1 MRANKF
7 IHFYKALLPLGA
19 MLFLLSCEQE
29 STNTVGD
36 TGFDRVALLT
46 HYEENII
53 SPNVESLTDAA
64 EDLQSAIAQAVA
76 NSTDASAL
84 QNARDAW
91 KSAAL
96 AYANCHSF
104 NFGPGETF
112 FGSFAENVA
121 TFPTNAQKT
130 QGYIAAGDYSLNNF
144 DRDTRGL
151 YGMEYLL
158 FVQGAQDSLNN
169 TNYAAYLQAIAVD
182 FTTRCNELKTGWN
195 LYGAAFKQDPGT
207 GSSSSITVMY
217 NEWLKGYEHIKNFMV
232 GIPAGTRA
240 GQTGPEPNQVAGLY
254 SGFSQELLQAY
265 LNHIEVMYFGERYGA
280 NMQAPGFDDYL
291 KTTVGGEDVYT
302 QTVMQWQKVRQAE
315 SALPDAPLN
324 EAVQTHLSDVENLYT
339 ELSRHTR
346 FFKSELASRL
356 GLTITYD
363 SGDGD

>member
-1 MRANKF
+1 MIAKKF

-46 HYEENII
+46 HYEENIV
-53 SPNVESLTDAA
+53 SPNLESLTVAA
-64 EDLQSAIAQAVA
+64 EELQSAVSQVVA
-76 NSTDASAL
+76 NPSDASAL

-96 AYANCHSF
+96 AYAKCHSF
-104 NFGPGETF
+104 NFGPGETL

-121 TFPTNAQKT
+121 TFPTNVAKT
-130 QGYIAAGDYSLNNF
+130 QAYIDAGDYSLNNF

-151 YGMEYLL
+151 YGIEYLL
-158 FVQGAQDSLNN
+158 FAQGAQDSLKQD
-169 TNYAAYLQAIAVD
+169 NYISYLQAIVTD
-182 FTTRCNELKTGWN
+182 FSARCNELKTDWN
-195 LYGAAFKQDPGT
+195 SYGAAFKQDAGT

-254 SGFSQELLQAY
+254 SGISTELVAAY
-265 LNHIEVMYFGERYGA
+265 LNHIEVMYFGALRAENPTA
-280 NMQAPGFDDYL
+280 IGFDDYL

-302 QTVMQWQKVRQAE
+302 QTVAQWDVVLSAQD
-315 SALPDAPLN
+315 ALPNQPLN
-324 EAVQTHLSDVENLYT
+324 ETVLTNLADVETLYT

-356 GLTITYD
+356 GLIITYD